1 MSCRIEKNEALSVA
15 IGRIA
20 AEEIALAMN
29 ELRHPHR
36 PEATHNARKAL
47 KRLRSLLRSLR
58 VAFPKAVFRRENRR
72 LAAAGRKI
80 APLRDVHV
88 QLSTL
93 GKLRAESVPAAKSI
107 ERSLKRREDACLRKI
122 PALRR
127 AMRQILTASQRTF
140 ASLPA
145 QRATPAHLAA
155 GLKRIYKRGRDHY
168 KAARKDATPES
179 LHEWRKQA
187 KILGHGLTLIEQLG
201 PKTAGIMITD
211 TEQLCEALGDDH
223 DLYLVLQAL
232 QREDQTQPARDYRK
246 LSKRITAQRRVLQA
260 SAFKLGKRIFDQKP
274 GAFAKSLEH
283 WLRSPKK

>member
-20 AEEIALAMN
+20 AEEIALAMS
-29 ELRHPHR
+29 ELRRPHR
-36 PEATHNARKAL
+36 PEAMHNARKAL

-58 VAFPKAVFRRENRR
+58 VAFPKGVFRRENRR

-88 QLSTL
+88 QLNTL
-93 GKLRAESVPAAKSI
+93 GKLRAESIPAAQRI

-155 GLKRIYKRGRDHY
+155 GLKRIYKRGRDDY
-168 KAARKDATPES
+168 KAARKETTPKS

-187 KILGHGLTLIEQLG
+187 KILGHCLKLIEQLG
-201 PKTAGIMITD
+201 PKTAGNMIKD

-232 QREDQTQPARDYRK
+232 RREDQSHPARDYRK
-246 LSKRITAQRRVLQA
+246 LSKRITAKRDDLQA
-260 SAFKLGKRIFDQKP
+260 CSFKLGKRIFNQKP
-274 GAFAKSLEH
+274 GAFAHNLER
-283 WLRSPKK
+283 WLRSAKQ